1 MKIPDRQHYPQEVEG
16 SWLTV
21 LLDSYAICDEEM
33 EREISDEEKKRDT
46 KVACKK
52 GCYFCCLNQDVPVT
66 PPESLGISWYVSEVL
81 EPSVRER
88 LRERLKDQA
97 QTIGCPFLKDGACV
111 IYPVRPLAC
120 RLFIIYRIQC
130 RAEDEDPFFTRP
142 EDMHPTNPDRNLR
155 IAMRFLDSP
164 VYNLST
170 KKGKIAAYQNGI
182 MYKSIPGMH
191 KIRWLGFIDAT
202 EGMIF

>member
-1 MKIPDRQHYPQEVEG
+1 MKIPDRQHYPQEVKG

-21 LLDSYAICDEEM
+21 LLDSYAVCDEEL
-33 EREISDEEKKRDT
+33 EREISDEEKKRDK
-46 KVACKK
+46 KVACTK
-52 GCYFCCLNQDVPVT
+52 GCCFCCLNQDVPVT
-66 PPESLGISWYVSEVL
+66 PPESLVISWYVSEVL
-81 EPSVRER
+81 EPNVRER

-142 EDMHPTNPDRNLR
+142 KDMHPTNPDRNLR

-170 KKGKIAAYQNGI
+170 
-182 MYKSIPGMH
+182 
-191 KIRWLGFIDAT
+191 
-202 EGMIF
+202 